1 MTFYCGIRVLFSH
14 REAAGNLTEVLQ
26 TDPNRLGDAAPTLL
40 VILFE
45 KELDHGAPPCV
56 IIFIVSTPI
65 AASKFDGPHV
75 TKAKRSKMKIGLSP
89 LQGQASFEETL
100 RECER
105 AEKAGFDSVWLGEH
119 HNNPILHPAPLI
131 GLAAIASRTSRIG
144 LGTGVLLLPLYHP
157 MMVAE
162 EGAMVDMI
170 SGGRLILGIGAG
182 YAPEEFAAFG
192 CPLSERGSRL
202 EEGTALLTRLWTEEH
217 VTHRGKHYQVND
229 ATVTPRPVQ
238 RPRPPLWFGA
248 WAKSAIYRAARLGDA
263 WFVGPSAN
271 LEEIAPCARLYRR
284 ACAENGKGEG
294 EIALFRYVF
303 VAPTTEEAMRPAGGP
318 FIQAFERMY
327 FRWPHPVV
335 KRPPGQLTIER
346 LAKDRIILGDAKTCI
361 DEINRF
367 QEALNATHLVCRFS
381 VPGIPREAC
390 QRSLDLFSREVMP
403 KLRSN

>member
-1 MTFYCGIRVLFSH
+1 M
-14 REAAGNLTEVLQ
+14 
-26 TDPNRLGDAAPTLL
+26 DPA
-40 VILFE
+40 
-45 KELDHGAPPCV
+45 
-56 IIFIVSTPI
+56 
-65 AASKFDGPHV
+65 
-75 TKAKRSKMKIGLSP
+75 MKIGLSP

-105 AEKAGFDSVWLGEH
+105 AEASGFDSIWLGEH

-131 GLAAIASRTSRIG
+131 GLAAVASRTRRIQ

-192 CPLSERGSRL
+192 YSLKERGGRL
-202 EEGTALLTRLWTEEH
+202 EESAALLHRLWTEEN
-217 VTHRGKHYQVND
+217 VTHRGNYYRLDN
-229 ATVTPRPVQ
+229 ATVAPRPVQ
-238 RPRPPLWFGA
+238 RPRPPIWFGA
-248 WAKSAIYRAARLGDA
+248 WAEPAIRRTARLGDA

-271 LEEIAPCARLYRR
+271 LQEIAPCAELYRK
-284 ACAENGKGEG
+284 ACAENGTNEG

-303 VAPTTEEAMRPAGGP
+303 VAKSKNEAVSAAGSP
-318 FIQAFERMY
+318 FIHAFERMY

-335 KRPPGQLTIER
+335 KRPQGQLTIER
-346 LAKDRIILGDAKTCI
+346 LAEDRIILGDPKTCI

-367 QEALNATHLVCRFS
+367 RSELNVKHLVCRFS
-381 VPGIPREAC
+381 VPGIQREAC
-390 QRSLDLFSREVMP
+390 ETSLDLFTREVMP
-403 KLRSN
+403 VLRAQVE